1 MLVFGMCHSAYFFV
15 RHCSWTILLDFDSGV
30 LLILDGK
37 EGGVVY
43 EELIPEYLDAVR
55 TVSEGKLCSLDK

>member
-1 MLVFGMCHSAYFFV
+1 MLEFCMCHSIRLCA
-15 RHCSWTILLDFDSGV
+15 LLFLNLLLNFDSGV

-43 EELIPEYLDAVR
+43 RELIPEYLDDVR
-55 TVSEGKLCSLDK
+55 TVSEGKLCFLYN